1 MRERDPP
8 VERHVA
14 QPRLAEIG
22 TVGQDRV
29 VSLDAL
35 ATKCEATIAL
45 GFDTNQCETGDTHV

>member
-14 QPRLAEIG
+14 QPRLAEIE

-29 VSLDAL
+29 LGLDVLARNRAAGFAL
-35 ATKCEATIAL
+35 R
-45 GFDTNQCETGDTHV
+45 FDTNQCETGDTHV